1 MITITDVSK
10 SYNQETLAVDH
21 INLEVRDGEIFG
33 FLGPNG
39 AGKTTTLKMLTGIL
53 EPTNGS
59 ININGFDII
68 KNPLEAKFQ
77 FGFVSDDPNV
87 FLRLK
92 GTEYLK
98 FMADIY
104 LVPSEQRQERILA
117 LAKEFEMEKA
127 LGDKIQSYSHGM
139 RQKIVLMGALLHNPP
154 VWILDEPMTGLDPQ
168 ASFILKN
175 MMRHHADAGKTV
187 IFSTHVLEV
196 AEKVCDRV
204 AIIDNGKILFC
215 GSIAELKNQQGD
227 SSLETIFLKLVGAES
242 EIQNAAEYSLEG
254 K

>member
-1 MITITDVSK
+1 MITISNVSK
-10 SYNQETLAVDH
+10 SYNQETLAVDN
-21 INLEVRDGEIFG
+21 ISLEVRDGEIFG

-39 AGKTTTLKMLTGIL
+39 AGKTTTLKMMTGIL
-53 EPTNGS
+53 EPTSGT

-68 KNPLEAKFQ
+68 KDPLEAKFQ

-92 GTEYLK
+92 GAEYLK
-98 FMADIY
+98 FLADIY
-104 LVPSEQRQERILA
+104 LVPGNLRQERITR
-117 LAKEFEMEKA
+117 LAKEFEMETA

-175 MMRHHADAGKTV
+175 MMRQHADAGKTV

-196 AEKVCDRV
+196 AEKVCDRL
-204 AIIDNGKILFC
+204 AIIDKGKILFC
-215 GSIAELKNQQGD
+215 GTIDELRAQQGD
-227 SSLETIFLKLVGAES
+227 SSLESIFLKLVGAES
-242 EIQNAAEYSLEG
+242 NSAEYSIEG

>member
-1 MITITDVSK
+1 
-10 SYNQETLAVDH
+10 
-21 INLEVRDGEIFG
+21 
-33 FLGPNG
+33 
-39 AGKTTTLKMLTGIL
+39 
-53 EPTNGS
+53 
-59 ININGFDII
+59 
-68 KNPLEAKFQ
+68 
-77 FGFVSDDPNV
+77 
-87 FLRLK
+87 
-92 GTEYLK
+92 
-98 FMADIY
+98 
-104 LVPSEQRQERILA
+104 
-117 LAKEFEMEKA
+117 
-127 LGDKIQSYSHGM
+127 
-139 RQKIVLMGALLHNPP
+139 MGALLHNPP